1 MLSRTELECEAACV
15 EALDLENQ
23 TLKRELAQLQRSK
36 EGVDAP
42 SPRSEVTSETERLRA
57 EVARLNKVSGW
68 CVCVCVFVC
77 VFTPSHSL

>member
-36 EGVDAP
+36 EDVDTP
-42 SPRSEVTSETERLRA
+42 SERSEVTSETERLRT
-57 EVARLNKVSGW
+57 EVARLNEVSGW
-68 CVCVCVFVC
+68 CVCVHVC
-77 VFTPSHSL
+77 LHHPPLVRD